1 MNKPKASQLNHKE
14 KGKNIMKK
22 LFTRKSLT
30 FVGIIG
36 ALLFAAAFSAP
47 QASANT
53 GEFNLDVTHL
63 INGKDLELD
72 KELPVNVFVNNR
84 LAIPDFRFG
93 EKISTALPAGNY
105 TITVA
110 LPDGT
115 PLPSMTVGPVSIP
128 ADVDVDIKALLDN
141 GDVPYLRV
149 KASESEE
156 VMMSDGEFDVKV
168 RHSIDGRSLGLKK
181 TLPVNVYINGALA
194 IPDFRFGD
202 SVETS
207 LRGGT
212 YTIAVTLA
220 DGTPLPTMNLGPVDI
235 PADADVTI
243 NAKLTGDETP
253 VLFVTVK

>member
-1 MNKPKASQLNHKE
+1 
-14 KGKNIMKK
+14 MKK
-22 LFTRKSLT
+22 LLTRKNWTIL
-30 FVGIIG
+30 GIMA
-36 ALLFAAAFSAP
+36 ALLFATAFSVP

-72 KELPVNVFVNNR
+72 KDLPVNVFVNNT

-93 EKISTALPAGNY
+93 EKISTTLPAGTY

-110 LPDGT
+110 LLDGT

-128 ADVDVDIKALLDN
+128 AGVDVDIKAQLDS
-141 GDVPYLRV
+141 DDTPFLKV

-156 VMMSDGEFDVKV
+156 VMMSDGSFDVKV

-181 TLPVNVYINGALA
+181 ALPVNVYINGALA

-202 SVETS
+202 SISTS
-207 LRGGT
+207 MRAGT

-220 DGTPLPTMNLGPVDI
+220 DGTPLPTMTLGPVDL
-235 PADADVTI
+235 PADADLTI
-243 NAKLTGDETP
+243 NAKLTADKTP
-253 VLFVTVK
+253 VLFVNVK